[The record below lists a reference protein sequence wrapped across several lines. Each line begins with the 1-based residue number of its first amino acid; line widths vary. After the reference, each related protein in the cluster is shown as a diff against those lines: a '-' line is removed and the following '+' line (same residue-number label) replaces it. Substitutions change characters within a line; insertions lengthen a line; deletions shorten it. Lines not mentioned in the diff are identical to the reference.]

1 MPDGFVNHGRRTCH
15 GRPPP
20 GSDYCIASTR
30 YSWSKDRH
38 YGAEV
43 TESGHAAAWSAVSEE
58 GGSTTMGALGDE
70 LSRLRRGRG
79 IVASDLQERVGPT
92 IRALASIDPA
102 ESQEEARRR
111 LYAFLNKL
119 AGNLP
124 EDLRLAFSACLAL
137 DEDVQHR
144 FLDERIRW
152 LAGKLQRDVR
162 TARRRVDEAISFA
175 EASAGAQTLE
185 ANDYMPG
192 RWYLAQV
199 RTLLRL
205 DGEQP
210 TAIEERTVVANVN
223 GLTEFIISTGI
234 PRPASAEPRHGS
246 LSDAHKQRLELSVI
260 RGGSLSRRE
269 QPAASY
275 FRYFIQ
281 FPRPLDQGE
290 SHEVAVAV
298 TIPGG
303 QAFNPRYT
311 HQPLHR
317 CDEFDLRIRF
327 GSRNLPARVWN
338 IVGLPRGMVDNFAD
352 PDALVRPDAAGDI
365 HLRYQYLRTGL
376 AYGARWSFLCSRS
389 VYPEW
394 LSLHPTAGAG
404 APACIHQRFVIVL
417 TVPVHRPLPRLT

>member
-1 MPDGFVNHGRRTCH
+1 
-15 GRPPP
+15 
-20 GSDYCIASTR
+20 
-30 YSWSKDRH
+30 
-38 YGAEV
+38 
-43 TESGHAAAWSAVSEE
+43 
-58 GGSTTMGALGDE
+58 MGTLGDE

-79 IVASDLQERVGPT
+79 IMASDLQERVGPT

-144 FLDERIRW
+144 FLDERVRW
-152 LAGKLQRDVR
+152 LADKLQRDVR
-162 TARRRVDEAISFA
+162 TARRRVDEAISLA
-175 EASAGAQTLE
+175 EASAGAQASE

-223 GLTEFIISTGI
+223 GLTEFVISTGI
-234 PRPASAEPRHGS
+234 PRPASADPRHGS
-246 LSDAHKQRLELSVI
+246 LSDTHKQRLELSVI
-260 RGGSLSRRE
+260 HGGSLCRRE

-298 TIPGG
+298 TIPSG

-338 IVGLPRGMVDNFAD
+338 IVGLPRGMVDDFAD

-376 AYGARWSFLCSRS
+376 AYGARWSFLCSHS

-404 APACIHQRFVIVL
+404 APACIHQRFAIVL

>member
-1 MPDGFVNHGRRTCH
+1 M
-15 GRPPP
+15 
-20 GSDYCIASTR
+20 
-30 YSWSKDRH
+30 
-38 YGAEV
+38 
-43 TESGHAAAWSAVSEE
+43 
-58 GGSTTMGALGDE
+58 
-70 LSRLRRGRG
+70 
-79 IVASDLQERVGPT
+79 ASDLCERVGPT
-92 IRALASIDPA
+92 LRALAGIDPA
-102 ESQEEARRR
+102 ESQEETRRR
-111 LYAFLNKL
+111 LLAFLNEL
-119 AGNLP
+119 ARNLP

-137 DEDVQHR
+137 DENVRHR

-152 LAGKLQRDVR
+152 LAARLQRDAR

-175 EASAGAQTLE
+175 EASAGAQALE
-185 ANDYMPG
+185 ANDYMPA
-192 RWYLAQV
+192 RWYLARV

-210 TAIEERTVVANVN
+210 TAIEERTVVANVS
-223 GLTEFIISTGI
+223 GLTEFVISAGI
-234 PRPASAEPRHGS
+234 PRPASADPRHGS

-260 RGGSLSRRE
+260 HGGSLSRRE

-281 FPRPLDQGE
+281 FPRPLARGE

-338 IVGLPRGMVDNFAD
+338 IVGLPRGMVDDFAD

-376 AYGARWSFLCSRS
+376 AYGTRWSFLCSRS

-404 APACIHQRFVIVL
+404 APACIHQRFAIVL